1 MANDRQ
7 DETSSVSHKY
17 VSSNNAAS
25 KAPLLGRDHDGL
37 HSTANELARHGTR
50 KVSLAVAE
58 ASAPQASPPESPL
71 VRRALQL
78 SVWDG
83 VFANLYAH
91 LTGGVFLVG
100 YALALK
106 ASEVQIGLLAAFP
119 LLANISQPFSTYVLE
134 RIGRRRPLAL
144 LGGSFARLI
153 WLVLIALSLVL
164 TSRRS
169 LLYWSMWVIALSQVG
184 TAVNNLAW
192 MSWMADLVREEMRG
206 RYFGL
211 RNAALGVAALLATL
225 AGGYFL
231 DLWKESHPRGEMDAL
246 RVLFFAG
253 VLCGVLSLFIQSR
266 IHEPPHLEGDDTLPF
281 RQRLLL
287 PFQDDNFRRF
297 LIFIVVWNFAVY
309 FTAPFFAVY
318 MLKTLQLSY
327 TAVATYAVLSSVAD
341 LASAQ
346 LWGRLS
352 DRETNKPILLMT
364 SFFAALIPYG
374 WLFTDRS
381 TFILLVLLHLQGGLF
396 WAGIRL
402 CTGNLVLKISPTAHR
417 SIYFSVFNAM
427 AGLTAVIA
435 PILGGFAIKHLP
447 DLLRLYA
454 LPWSPFLVLFF
465 VSSTLRLAALPLLTK
480 VSEPRERS
488 VWQAVPVI
496 RNVRAFT
503 TTMGFNF
510 VYHFWLR
517 GKRRSGSDEPQ

>member
-1 MANDRQ
+1 MAD
-7 DETSSVSHKY
+7 
-17 VSSNNAAS
+17 
-25 KAPLLGRDHDGL
+25 
-37 HSTANELARHGTR
+37 
-50 KVSLAVAE
+50 
-58 ASAPQASPPESPL
+58 ASATQAFPPQSSP
-71 VRRALQL
+71 VRQALRL
-78 SVWDG
+78 SIWDG
-83 VFANLYAH
+83 IFANLYAN

-119 LLANISQPFSTYVLE
+119 LLANVIQPFSTYVIE
-134 RIGRRRPLAL
+134 RTGRRRPLAL
-144 LGGSFARLI
+144 LGGAFARLI
-153 WLVLIALSLVL
+153 WLVLIGLSLFL
-164 TSRRS
+164 ASRRS
-169 LLYWSMWVIALSQVG
+169 LLYWSLWIVALSQVG

-211 RNAALGVAALLATL
+211 RNAALGAAALVATL

-231 DLWKESHPRGEMDAL
+231 DVWKESHPRGEMDAL
-246 RVLFFAG
+246 RVLFLGG

-266 IHEPPHLEGDDTLPF
+266 IYEPPLHEGDDALPF

-287 PFQDDNFRRF
+287 PFHDVNFRHF
-297 LIFIVVWNFAVY
+297 LIFIATWNLAVY

-318 MLKTLQLSY
+318 MLKSLKLSY

-352 DRETNKPILLMT
+352 DRETNKPILLLT

-374 WLFTDRS
+374 WLFTDQD
-381 TFILLVLLHLQGGLF
+381 TFLILGFLHIEGGLF

-402 CTGNLVLKISPTAHR
+402 CTGNLVLKISPTANR
-417 SIYFSVFNAM
+417 SIYFSVFNAV
-427 AGLTAVIA
+427 AGLTAVVA
-435 PILGGFAIKHLP
+435 PILGGFTLKHLP
-447 DLLRLYA
+447 GLLHSLS
-454 LPWSPFLVLFF
+454 LSWSPFLVIFF
-465 VSSTLRLAALPLLTK
+465 VSSTLRLAALPLLVK

-488 VWQAVPVI
+488 VWQAVQVI

-503 TTMGFNF
+503 TTMGFNL
-510 VYHFWLR
+510 VYHFWLG
-517 GKRRSGSDEPQ
+517 GKRRSDSDESQ